1 MKHVTRKSILLLV
14 ILVTAIFLVACAGPP
29 AAPPPA
35 PAEEEAA
42 PAEEEAA
49 PAEEE
54 AAPAE
59 EEAEA
64 PAEEAEASGATH
76 PAIVPDVENFP
87 RQVFD
92 AVPDSFNEAPM
103 LAEMVAAGDL
113 PPVEE
118 RLPKNPMVL
127 EPSDEIG
134 KYGGTWNRAFTGP
147 ADHQNI
153 ERISK
158 NHMLFWDTGMTEVQ
172 PHIAESFEAN
182 EDNTEF
188 TFHLREGMKWSD
200 GEPFTADDV
209 MFWYED
215 IMLNDDLMPAKPG
228 WAKAGGELGVWEK
241 IDDYTFKVSFS
252 QPYGVFF
259 ELVSGLTVNGHFTQ
273 LEPCSGGF
281 APKHYMTQFHAD
293 YIGLEEAN
301 ALAEEQGFDNW
312 TKLFCFM
319 DDPNLN
325 PESPVTT
332 AWNPITSFSEQ
343 QVILERNPYYWA
355 VDTEGNQLPYID
367 RIVMTVAED
376 LEVLNLKAIAGEFD
390 LQARHIDIN
399 KLPVLLDN
407 AEEQDYRIQFFRGR
421 GGSASSLAFNQD
433 YDGDPEIAKFIQNAD
448 FRRALSMAID
458 REQINEAFYLGLGR
472 PASPCSWPD
481 PPYAPGEEFDQLY
494 HSLNVEEANQLLDSI
509 GLDQK
514 DDEGFRLMPDGRRLV
529 VEMMA
534 VTGAF
539 QDWPGIAEMFVQ
551 HWKENVGIA
560 AEVDPVERSLRNTR
574 LTNNDT
580 MTNWW
585 GSGNSEALFL
595 FPNHSFAF
603 QWESGMAPM
612 SGQWF
617 QDNSI
622 WKEPIGPVREQQLL
636 YEEGSTLP
644 REDRIEIG
652 KQIRQIGCEQV
663 FYIGTV
669 TGTPAWTGVIKNN
682 LRNVATGFPFTT
694 VGQSPGNTYPETYYF
709 TDAE

>member
-1 MKHVTRKSILLLV
+1 MKQLARKPIFLLV
-14 ILVTAIFLVACAGPP
+14 ILITAIFTVACAGPP
-29 AAPPPA
+29 AAPAEEEVVPA
-35 PAEEEAA
+35 EEEAAQVEEEAA

-49 PAEEE
+49 PVEE
-54 AAPAE
+54 AAGPTSA
-59 EEAEA
+59 
-64 PAEEAEASGATH
+64 
-76 PAIVPDVENFP
+76 AIVPDVENFP

-103 LAEMVAAGDL
+103 LAEMVAAGEL

-118 RLPKNPMVL
+118 RLPKEPMVL

-172 PHIAESFEAN
+172 PHIARDFEVN
-182 EDNTEF
+182 DDNTEF
-188 TFHLREGMKWSD
+188 TFYLREGMKWSD
-200 GEPFTADDV
+200 GAPFTADDI

-215 IMLNDDLMPAKPG
+215 ILLNDDLVPAKPG

-241 IDDYTFKVSFS
+241 IDDYAFKVTFP

-259 ELVSGLTVNGHFTQ
+259 ELVAGLTVNGHFTQ

-281 APKHYMTQFHAD
+281 SPKHYMTQFHAD
-293 YIGLEEAN
+293 YIGLDEAN
-301 ALAEEQGFDNW
+301 ALAAERGFDNW
-312 TKLFCFM
+312 AKLFCFM
-319 DDPNLN
+319 NDPNLN
-325 PESPVTT
+325 SEAPVTT
-332 AWNPITSFSEQ
+332 AWKPLTDFSQQ

-367 RIVMTVAED
+367 RIVMSVAED
-376 LEVLNLKAIAGEFD
+376 LEVLNLKAIAGEYD

-399 KLPVLLDN
+399 KLPVLLEN

-421 GGSASSLAFNQD
+421 GGSASALAFNQD

-472 PASPCSWPD
+472 PASACSWPD
-481 PPYAPGEEFDQLY
+481 PPYDPGEEYDQLY
-494 HSLNVEEANQLLDSI
+494 STLDVEEANRLLDSI

-534 VTGAF
+534 VSGAF
-539 QDWPGIAEMFVQ
+539 QDWPGIAEMFAQ
-551 HWKENVGIA
+551 QWKENVGIA
-560 AEVDPVERSLRNTR
+560 GEVDAVERSLRNTR

-580 MTNWW
+580 MTNFW
-585 GSGNSEALFL
+585 GADGSEALFL
-595 FPNHSFAF
+595 FPNHTFAF
-603 QWESGMAPM
+603 TWESGMGPM

-617 QDNSI
+617 QDHSI
-622 WKEPIGPVREQQLL
+622 WHEPTGPVREQQLL
-636 YEEGSTLP
+636 FEEGAALS
-644 REDRIEIG
+644 REQRVEIG
-652 KQIRQIGCEQV
+652 KKMRQIGCEQV

-669 TGTPAWTGVIKNN
+669 TDVPAWTAVIKNN
-682 LRNVATGFPFTT
+682 MRNIATGFPFTT
-694 VGQSPGNTYPETYYF
+694 VGQTPGNTYPETWYF
-709 TDAE
+709 TDADQQ